1 MEVKDCYSDQAEL
14 SDIVTEYRNLSYLK
28 IASPVSRIPHLTN
41 ADIDHNMPS
50 EFNFNYY
57 STHDFHSNH
66 DIYESSL
73 DSRSF
78 SALHCNIRSLQ
89 GNYYNLAHM
98 LSELQF
104 SFSVIVQQ
112 INLIICQ
119 EQERPMVYS
128 IFGFKDQKCEIHLG
142 KI

>member
-1 MEVKDCYSDQAEL
+1 MEVKNCYSDQAEL

-78 SALHCNIRSLQ
+78 CALHCNIRSLQ
-89 GNYYNLAHM
+89 GPKVWNSFGKDMKSCSLKKFKAIVKDDM
-98 LSELQF
+98 LSK
-104 SFSVIVQQ
+104 
-112 INLIICQ
+112 
-119 EQERPMVYS
+119 Y
-128 IFGFKDQKCEIHLG
+128 
-142 KI
+142 